1 VNPKALRELTITV
14 TEEEIRANL
23 DKISQVYRRKK
34 QKFKD
39 SAQEKPLWSSVK
51 RVYEKEIL
59 LDAQDEAIK
68 SKIYNEIKAR
78 KEEVVSEIYI
88 KDRKDE
94 ENGITVT
101 VEYEAVPTF
110 LFPNLGSIKVQKKIK
125 RVSEIDVEDEIE
137 KYQRKLGKLVPVDRE
152 SKEGDYLIVDYKE
165 LENGKTTKTRPNL
178 TLQISKETI
187 NPEILERFLNK
198 KKGDTVEI
206 DFVDEEKNRPVKLVY
221 VIKEVAELQLPELN
235 DEFAKNLGFENLE
248 KMKEEI
254 RNYLIKQNEKAS
266 EDELEWQIIEEIYNR
281 VQFELPRSMVEEKI
295 TRIAQSFKIRS

>member
-187 NPEILERFLNK
+187 NLKFSK
-198 KKGDTVEI
+198 D
-206 DFVDEEKNRPVKLVY
+206 
-221 VIKEVAELQLPELN
+221 
-235 DEFAKNLGFENLE
+235 
-248 KMKEEI
+248 
-254 RNYLIKQNEKAS
+254 S
-266 EDELEWQIIEEIYNR
+266 
-281 VQFELPRSMVEEKI
+281 
-295 TRIAQSFKIRS
+295 